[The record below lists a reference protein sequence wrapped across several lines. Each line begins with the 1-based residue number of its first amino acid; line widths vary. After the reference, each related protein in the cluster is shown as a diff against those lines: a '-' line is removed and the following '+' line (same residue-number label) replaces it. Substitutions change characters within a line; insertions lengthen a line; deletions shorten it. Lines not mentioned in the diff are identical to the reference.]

1 MSSSGRYS
9 VRSHFER
16 SAPAVAATYDAI
28 VAEARRFGDVQEE
41 PKKTSIHLA
50 RRTAFAGVAV
60 QREALI
66 LTLKSARDIKSK
78 RVRKREQVSAGRWH
92 IEVRLATPDD
102 VDAQIVGWLRRAYS
116 LAE

>member
-1 MSSSGRYS
+1 MVMSQE

-16 SAPAVAATYDAI
+16 SSAN
-28 VAEARRFGDVQEE
+28 VAETYAAVVTEAKRFGEVREE

-60 QREALI
+60 QRAALV
-66 LTLKSARDIKSK
+66 LTIKSDRDIKSK
-78 RVRKREQVSAGRWH
+78 RVKKREQVSANRWH
-92 IEVRLATPDD
+92 IEVKLAAPTEVDD
-102 VDAQIVGWLRRAYS
+102 QVRSWLERAYS

>member
-1 MSSSGRYS
+1 
-9 VRSHFER
+9 
-16 SAPAVAATYDAI
+16 VAATYDAL
-28 VAEARRFGDVQEE
+28 VAEARRFGHVQEE

-66 LTLKSARDIKSK
+66 LTLKSARDIKSR
-78 RVRKREQVSAGRWH
+78 RVRKREQISASRWH
-92 IEVRLATPDD
+92 VEVRLATPGE
-102 VDAQIVGWLRRAYS
+102 VDSQIIGWLRHAYS